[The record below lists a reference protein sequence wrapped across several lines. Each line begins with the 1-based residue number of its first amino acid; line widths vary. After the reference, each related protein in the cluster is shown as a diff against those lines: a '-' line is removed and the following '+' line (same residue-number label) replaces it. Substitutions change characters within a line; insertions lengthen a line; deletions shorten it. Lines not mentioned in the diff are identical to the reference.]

1 MGVPSG
7 TLRTSTI
14 RVGIKTPKLP
24 KPSCAQLLAIED
36 GKAADSSSSTDS
48 DSSSSSSSNKKSKK
62 HKKDKKKA
70 KKVQKAAKKDK
81 KKKKQDKKDVID
93 PCRPAPMQRWRLGR
107 GVCTMRQKAP
117 LHLLQSRPRR
127 SGASDARADSE
138 SLHGLEIIANVLIF
152 FIISTII

>member
-14 RVGIKTPKLP
+14 KVGIKTPKLP
-24 KPSCAQLLAIED
+24 KPSGPQLLAIED
-36 GKAADSSSSTDS
+36 GQAVDSSSSTDS

-70 KKVQKAAKKDK
+70 KKVKKTAKKDKKK
-81 KKKKQDKKDVID
+81 KKKKQDKKDVTD

-107 GVCTMRQKAP
+107 GVCTMFWKVP
-117 LHLLQSRPRR
+117 LRLLQSRPRR
-127 SGASDARADSE
+127 SGASDARTDSE
-138 SLHGLEIIANVLIF
+138 KLHG
-152 FIISTII
+152 SCRGGR

>member
-24 KPSCAQLLAIED
+24 KPSGPQLLAIED
-36 GKAADSSSSTDS
+36 GQAADSSSSTDS

-70 KKVQKAAKKDK
+70 KKVKKAAKKDK
-81 KKKKQDKKDVID
+81 KKKKKKQDKKDVTD

-107 GVCTMRQKAP
+107 GVCTMFWKVP
-117 LHLLQSRPRR
+117 LRLLQSRPRR
-127 SGASDARADSE
+127 SGASDARTDSE
-138 SLHGLEIIANVLIF
+138 KLHGSFRGGGDV
-152 FIISTII
+152 SG

>member
-24 KPSCAQLLAIED
+24 KLSCAQLLAIED
-36 GKAADSSSSTDS
+36 GKAAVSSSSTDS

-70 KKVQKAAKKDK
+70 KKVKKTAKKDK
-81 KKKKQDKKDVID
+81 KKKKKKEDKKDVTD

-107 GVCTMRQKAP
+107 GVCTMFWKVP
-117 LHLLQSRPRR
+117 LRLLQSRPRR
-127 SGASDARADSE
+127 SGASDARTDSE
-138 SLHGLEIIANVLIF
+138 KLHGSLRGG
-152 FIISTII
+152 

>member
-24 KPSCAQLLAIED
+24 KLSCAQLLAIED
-36 GKAADSSSSTDS
+36 GKAAVSSSSTDS

-70 KKVQKAAKKDK
+70 KKVKKTAKKDK
-81 KKKKQDKKDVID
+81 KKKKKEDKKDVTD

-107 GVCTMRQKAP
+107 GVCTMFWKVP
-117 LHLLQSRPRR
+117 LRLLQSRPRR
-127 SGASDARADSE
+127 SGASDARTDSE
-138 SLHGLEIIANVLIF
+138 KLHGSLRGGDDV
-152 FIISTII
+152 SG